1 MFSRI
6 KQRFNDM
13 GTIKAL
19 CERAEYH
26 ALQDQQREPGAEHF
40 LLSALDLPDG
50 TARRAFARVGADASD
65 LLQAI
70 ARQYAEA
77 LRPLGL
83 DPRLSEQLAQG
94 QVPLPRN
101 GGTYAAAPSGDN
113 VMQALAADRASHRPL
128 LGTDVVAR
136 VVDLREGVA
145 ARALRMMGVDPDA
158 LKAAAEAEGDAF
170 RQASKH

>member
-19 CERAEYH
+19 CERAEHH

-65 LLQAI
+65 LPPAI

-83 DPRLSEQLAQG
+83 DPLLSERLVRG
-94 QVPLPRN
+94 QEPLPRN
-101 GGTYAAAPSGDN
+101 GGAYAAAPSAKMSCRHWLPTG
-113 VMQALAADRASHRPL
+113 QATDHCSVSMWWQGLWIFVKASPRAPC
-128 LGTDVVAR
+128 A
-136 VVDLREGVA
+136 
-145 ARALRMMGVDPDA
+145 
-158 LKAAAEAEGDAF
+158 
-170 RQASKH
+170 